1 MTCAKRDDLWEEMTA
16 HARGTSENRNDT
28 DTGIDPDRPTTRGVV
43 DDSAC
48 DAYSSFI
55 GDAPDATSA
64 CFTGACADAPRWEI
78 GEWEDEGR
86 CDRACGGGVIRRRA
100 RCVRGAPGSPA
111 LADAAAS
118 EPRRTF
124 RDVIL
129 FTLSTEPLEREIDH
143 EKST

>member
-64 CFTGACADAPRWEI
+64 CFTGACARTRR
-78 GEWEDEGR
+78 GGR
-86 CDRACGGGVIRRRA
+86 SASGRTRVGAIARAAGG
-100 RCVRGAPGSPA
+100 
-111 LADAAAS
+111 
-118 EPRRTF
+118 
-124 RDVIL
+124 
-129 FTLSTEPLEREIDH
+129 
-143 EKST
+143 